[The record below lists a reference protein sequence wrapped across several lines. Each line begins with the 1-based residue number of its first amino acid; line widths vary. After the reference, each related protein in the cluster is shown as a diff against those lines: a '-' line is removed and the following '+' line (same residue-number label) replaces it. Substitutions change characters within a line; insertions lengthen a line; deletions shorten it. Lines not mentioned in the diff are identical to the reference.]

1 MEARH
6 PITGKPIRI
15 LRSESH
21 ITSDRKTLLWAK
33 AAFRPGAR
41 WSRWH
46 CVVTEPEAVN
56 VVGAKALVAVVLG
69 ANADLDAWMAV
80 LGPVLSENS
89 ECLVVAPSAAVEGLE
104 KRGMRLDHALAIEEL
119 HENYPFLGEPL
130 KSGDSYEKIILS
142 LAHLLRMNV
151 VTWASAN
158 DREGLDLG
166 ARIVYDAWMRSLE
179 DKTLKQLVSVAA
191 DADDSIVPQT
201 WLIQQYFRH
210 PTSRRAREIRL
221 CLEKNIE
228 SPWIDNIILLNEVEY
243 KDLPV
248 SPKITTVVIGQRL
261 RYYDVFK
268 AIQTRVPAGA
278 FVIFSNS
285 DIWFNNT
292 LSYLWKISLAEKRLF
307 LAILRW
313 EDKGTGGGSD
323 GTSHIYGPRAD
334 SQDTWILA
342 RDSMNFEPTEEE
354 LGFPFGQS
362 GCDNVITVTMLRHKF
377 LVVNPGYSIKTMHL
391 HNSNIRNYEP
401 KDVLYRPVFLYVDPT
416 PIQSMRVC
424 KNLDDVGK
432 LPVAL
437 ESMWNRTAFR
447 KSFPR
452 PILAVADTTPKAVCT
467 MLRHTA
473 NADVGDLYNF
483 QAGEQNMYTP
493 APEAL
498 PLYHFQSGIF
508 INRHGLISSFKDI
521 FVGPH
526 KEWISAWENARV
538 SNMMPSIH
546 VPSIISIPIA
556 DACKTTLSQWI
567 LYYLPKVL
575 TIRRLLKSCN
585 LTVPE
590 FLVPQLADI
599 TPFLRDCVWSSAE
612 KGNITLVPM
621 MDDMNYYSNDV
632 WALPPSTEH
641 SLVSA
646 EDIMLLRELI
656 EPVDDVPESP
666 VAVFC
671 VDDDAEA
678 VCTREW
684 ADSVAEYVFSKGWIV
699 RYVSDTDTAAVRRKA
714 FANAS
719 WIFGSSASSGLD
731 YIWLAPV
738 GAYVMEFNPADKP
751 RGDRIHLAGAAELN
765 YVAGITQREPIDI
778 CRQNALLEVNAA
790 VRKFGFKD
798 MLKIIRDKSRSPNT
812 KVPRII
818 IPTGDALNGI
828 WSHAGDTFREM
839 VDIWA
844 EREYVTVEKTEDS
857 GYCWWG
863 AIGEVLLY
871 DRPTPRW
878 WSMPPSYQMA
888 MFGNC
893 APPGPDTHRLRQ
905 SLWGFWPRSPR
916 AIEEICADKKNLL
929 GFNKRTIKSLFLG
942 KIENG
947 VQQKNRTAYDWSKCV
962 ELFSMPIDSTGA
974 PYPYTQSEYLDK
986 LCHARFGL
994 CLPGF
999 GPKCNREIEYFACGV
1014 VPIVTDGVDMK
1025 GYLVAPKE
1033 GIHYF
1038 KASTPADVS
1047 RIVKE
1052 TSAETW
1058 ASMSAAGRE
1067 WWNTYCSAE
1076 GLFRLTWTRIEQCRP
1091 FFNVGIPKLFPLH

>member
-33 AAFRPGAR
+33 ASFRKGTR
-41 WSRWH
+41 WGRWH
-46 CVVTEPEAVN
+46 CVVDEPAAVEI
-56 VVGAKALVAVVLG
+56 VGASALVAVVLG
-69 ANADLDAWMAV
+69 SDADLDAWMAV
-80 LGPVLSENS
+80 LLPVLSDKS
-89 ECLVVAPSAAVEGLE
+89 ECLVVAPSAILEGLE
-104 KRGMRLDHALAIEEL
+104 KRGLHWDHTLAVEEL
-119 HENYPFLGEPL
+119 HDNYPFLGEPVRV
-130 KSGDSYEKIILS
+130 GDSNEKVILC

-151 VTWASAN
+151 VTWSSTGVR
-158 DREGLDLG
+158 DELDLG
-166 ARIVYDAWMRSLE
+166 TRIVYDAWTRSLE
-179 DKTLKQLVSVAA
+179 GARLAVVAT
-191 DADDSIVPQT
+191 DADDSVVPQT

-221 CLEKNIE
+221 CLEKNVE
-228 SPWIDNIILLNEVEY
+228 CPWIDHILLLNEVEFT
-243 KDLPV
+243 DLPASDKIV
-248 SPKITTVVIGQRL
+248 SVVIGQRL
-261 RYYDVFK
+261 RYYDVFM
-268 AIQTRVPAGA
+268 AIKDRVPAGA

-285 DIWFNNT
+285 DIWFNET
-292 LSYLWKISLAEKRLF
+292 LSYLWKISLAENRLF
-307 LAILRW
+307 LALLRW
-313 EDKGTGGGSD
+313 EDKGSNEGA
-323 GTSHIYGPRAD
+323 SHIFGPRAD

-342 RDSMNFEPTEEE
+342 RDCMDFTPTEEE
-354 LGFPFGQS
+354 MGFPFGQS
-362 GCDNVITVTMLRHKF
+362 GCDNVITVTMLRRKF
-377 LVVNPGYSIKTMHL
+377 LIVNPAYSIKTMHL

-401 KDVLYRPVFLYVDPT
+401 KDVLYRPAFLYVDPT

-424 KNLDDVGK
+424 KDLSNRGK
-432 LPVAL
+432 LPTAL
-437 ESMWNRTAFR
+437 DSMWNRTAFR

-452 PILAVADTTPKAVCT
+452 PILAVHDNTPKAICT
-467 MLRHTA
+467 MLRHA
-473 NADVGDLYNF
+473 AEGDDLDLYNF

-498 PLYHFQSGIF
+498 PLYHFQNGIF
-508 INRHGLISSFKDI
+508 INRHGLISSFSDI

-526 KEWISAWENARV
+526 KEWVRAWEAARV

-599 TPFLRDCVWSSAE
+599 TPFLRDCVWSASE
-612 KGNITLVPM
+612 KGNITLVPI
-621 MDDMNYYSNDV
+621 MDDMNYYSDDV

-656 EPVDDVPESP
+656 EPVEEVPDMP
-666 VAVFC
+666 VAVIC
-671 VDDDAEA
+671 VDDNVDA

-684 ADSVAEYVFSKGWIV
+684 ADSVAEYIFAKGWIV
-699 RYVSDTDTAAVRRKA
+699 RYVSVTDSASVRRKA
-714 FANAS
+714 FAHAS
-719 WIFGSSASSGLD
+719 WIFGSAASSGLD
-731 YIWLAPV
+731 YMWLAPA
-738 GAYVMEFNPADKP
+738 GAYVMEFNPAESP

-765 YVAGITQREPIDI
+765 YIAGLIQREPIEVR
-778 CRQNALLEVNAA
+778 RQNALLEVGSA

-798 MLKIIRDKSRSPNT
+798 MLKVVRDKAASSST
-812 KVPRII
+812 VKIPRILV
-818 IPTGDALNGI
+818 PTGDALNGI
-828 WSHAGDTFREM
+828 WSHSGDTFREM

-844 EREYVTVEKTEDS
+844 EREYVTVEKTEDT

-863 AIGEVLLY
+863 SIGEVLLY

-878 WSMPPSYQMA
+878 WSIPPSYQMA

-893 APPGPDTHRLRQ
+893 APPGPDSHRLRQ

-916 AIEEICADKKNLL
+916 AIENIVATKKNLL
-929 GFNKRTIKSLFLG
+929 SYGKRTISSLFLG

-947 VQQKNRTAYDWSKCV
+947 VQQKNRTTHDWSKCV

-986 LCHARFGL
+986 LCAARFGL

-1014 VPIVTDGVDMK
+1014 VPIVTNGVDMK

-1033 GIHYF
+1033 GVHYF
-1038 KASTPADVS
+1038 KASTPEDVK

-1052 TSAETW
+1052 TSADTW
-1058 ASMSAAGRE
+1058 LKMSVAGRE
-1067 WWNTYCSAE
+1067 WWQSYCSAE

>member
-15 LRSESH
+15 LRSETQ
-21 ITSDRKTLLWAK
+21 IVSDRKTLLWARSSFLK
-33 AAFRPGAR
+33 GDR
-41 WSRWH
+41 WRRWH
-46 CVVTEPEAVN
+46 CVVTEPEAVK
-56 VVGAKALVAVVLG
+56 VVGGESLVAVVLG
-69 ANADLDAWMAV
+69 ADADLNAWMAV
-80 LGPVLSENS
+80 LSPVLTHSGVFSNKS
-89 ECLVVAPSAAVEGLE
+89 ECLIVGPSAVIDGLE
-104 KRGMRLDHALAIEEL
+104 KLGLKWEHTLAIEEL
-119 HENYPFLGEPL
+119 HDNYPFLGEPVRV
-130 KSGDSYEKIILS
+130 GDSYEKIILS
-142 LAHLLRMNV
+142 IAHLLRMNV
-151 VTWASAN
+151 VTWSSAG

-166 ARIVYDAWMRSLE
+166 ARIVYDAWGRCVE
-179 DKTLKQLVSVAA
+179 GVRLVSIAA
-191 DADDSIVPQT
+191 DADDSVVPQT

-210 PTSRRAREIRL
+210 TTSRRAREIRL
-221 CLEKNIE
+221 CLERNVACE
-228 SPWIDNIILLNEVEY
+228 WIDNILLLNEVEY
-243 KDLPV
+243 SDLP
-248 SPKITTVVIGQRL
+248 SSSKITQVVIGERL
-261 RYYDVFK
+261 RYYDVFM
-268 AIQTRVPAGA
+268 AIKDRVPAGA

-285 DIWFNNT
+285 DIWFNET

-307 LAILRW
+307 LALLRW
-313 EDKGTGGGSD
+313 EDNSSSGEA
-323 GTSHIYGPRAD
+323 SHIFGPRAD

-342 RDSMNFEPTEEE
+342 RDCMDFTPTETD

-362 GCDNVITVTMLRHKF
+362 GCDNVITVAMLRRKF
-377 LVVNPGYSIKTMHL
+377 LIVNPAYSIKTMHL
-391 HNSNIRNYEP
+391 HTSNIRNYEP
-401 KDVLYRPVFLYVDPT
+401 RDVLYRPAFLYIDPT
-416 PIQSMRVC
+416 PIQSIRVC
-424 KNLDDVGK
+424 KDLGSVGK
-432 LPVAL
+432 LPAEVD
-437 ESMWNRTAFR
+437 SMWNRTAFR

-452 PILAVADTTPKAVCT
+452 AILGITEQDSKVICT
-467 MLRHTA
+467 MLKHTLE
-473 NADVGDLYNF
+473 GDATDIYNF

-493 APEAL
+493 APDAL
-498 PLYHFQSGIF
+498 PLYRFQGGTF
-508 INRHGLISSFKDI
+508 INRQGLISSFKDI

-526 KEWISAWENARV
+526 KEWISAWEMANV

-556 DACKTTLSQWI
+556 DECKTTLSQWI
-567 LYYLPKVL
+567 LHYLPRVL
-575 TIRRLLKSCN
+575 TIRRLLKSAN
-585 LTVPE
+585 IAVPE
-590 FLVPQLADI
+590 FLVPQLSDI

-621 MDDMNYYSNDV
+621 MDDMNYYSDDV

-656 EPVDDVPESP
+656 DPVVDVPETP

-671 VDDDAEA
+671 VDDDPEA

-684 ADSVAEYVFSKGWIV
+684 ADSVAQYIFSKGWTV
-699 RYVSDTDTAAVRRKA
+699 RYVSVTDSAAVRRRA
-714 FANAS
+714 FAHAS
-719 WIFGSSASSGLD
+719 WVFGSAASSGLD
-731 YIWLAPV
+731 YIWLAPA
-738 GAYVMEFNPADKP
+738 GAYVMEFNLAEKP

-765 YVAGITQREPIDI
+765 YVAGIIQKEPIDI
-778 CRQNALLEVNAA
+778 RRQNALLDVGRA
-790 VRKFGFKD
+790 VKKFGFKD
-798 MLKIIRDKSRSPNT
+798 MLKVVRDKSLAPNT
-812 KVPRII
+812 KIPRILV
-818 IPTGDALNGI
+818 PDGKALEGI
-828 WSHAGDTFREM
+828 WSHSGDTFREM
-839 VDIWA
+839 VNIWA
-844 EREYVTVEKTEDS
+844 EREYITIEKTQDS

-863 AIGEVLLY
+863 AIGEILLY

-878 WSMPPSYQMA
+878 WSSPPSYQMA

-893 APPGPDTHRLRQ
+893 APPGPDSHKLRQ

-916 AIEEICADKKNLL
+916 AIEDISFKKKNLL
-929 GFNKRTIKSLFLG
+929 GYGKRTIVSLFLG

-1025 GYLVAPKE
+1025 GYLVSPKE
-1033 GIHYF
+1033 GVHYF

-1047 RIVKE
+1047 RIIKS
-1052 TSAETW
+1052 TSADTW
-1058 ASMSAAGRE
+1058 LKMSLAGRE
-1067 WWNTYCSAE
+1067 WWQSYCSAE